1 MEVWEALDGLKKKA
15 RADEKLKNRLL
26 ETENLPNPVSSF
38 CRISTEEGF
47 PLDEMS
53 LIACGEDSYASMKRS
68 TNGGGEN
75 SPMLEGEDDYYEM
88 FLMELKIS
96 G

>member
-1 MEVWEALDGLKKKA
+1 MEVWEALEGLKKKA
-15 RADEKLKNRLL
+15 RSDEKLRQRLL
-26 ETENLPNPVSSF
+26 ETENHVNPVSTF

-47 PLDEMS
+47 PLYEMD

-75 SPMLEGEDDYYEM
+75 SPVLEGEDDYYEL
-88 FLMELKIS
+88 FLMELK
-96 G
+96 